1 MSSLA
6 GVHAATGAWIAL
18 QGAHCIPDRQTDRQT
33 YMWPCSDFQYCL

>member
-6 GVHAATGAWIAL
+6 GVHAATRARIAL

-33 YMWPCSDFQYCL
+33 DIHVAV